1 MIKLVKLL
9 QESRVSEDMIKQ
21 LALEMGETIVSSLGS
36 GINGTAYETESG
48 KVLKY
53 TQDTYE
59 VGLATRLRKKRL
71 YKHIIN
77 VYDVRPIENL
87 AGSYLILM
95 DKVSDWRDDI
105 NKAKQWEYIR
115 NEYFGNKMTDKQ
127 LLEWI
132 IQNDESSIQFDMD
145 FINKIIQQ
153 RSGIKRD
160 FSELRIFSD
169 EAHAGNM
176 GWNKHGNLV
185 HFDAWQNKHY
195 SETVYYKQK
204 KNAKPGDTIWGAT
217 HYTQDINNTP
227 YEKGLNKPLQSF
239 KNRNN

>member
-9 QESRVSEDMIKQ
+9 QESRVPEDMLRQ
-21 LALEMGETIVSSLGS
+21 LATEMGETIVGSLGS

-105 NKAKQWEYIR
+105 NKANTLFPYTTL
-115 NEYFGNKMTDKQ
+115 F
-127 LLEWI
+127 
-132 IQNDESSIQFDMD
+132 
-145 FINKIIQQ
+145 
-153 RSGIKRD
+153 RSRK
-160 FSELRIFSD
+160 S
-169 EAHAGNM
+169 
-176 GWNKHGNLV
+176 V
-185 HFDAWQNKHY
+185 
-195 SETVYYKQK
+195 V
-204 KNAKPGDTIWGAT
+204 
-217 HYTQDINNTP
+217 
-227 YEKGLNKPLQSF
+227 
-239 KNRNN
+239 